1 MATRANSRTASPVWG
16 RGRSLLLEAARE
28 LFTEKGYAGASTK
41 EIAERAELS
50 ESMLFRH
57 FGSKAGLFREAV
69 LTPFQS
75 YMSAFLDDWEARPR
89 GRRDPVEEARDLYR
103 GIYELLDDNRGL
115 IRALIAAELTE
126 GPLLHDGIPVGA
138 ILERFEKVA
147 VTESQIRHFRPLDPT
162 VVTRLMFGM
171 AFAVALGGQA
181 MYAGATRPQPSP
193 ETWIEEMAML
203 TIHGTLDTARAESGE
218 QERGLGDLS

>member
-1 MATRANSRTASPVWG
+1 MAERASSRTASPVWG
-16 RGRSLLLEAARE
+16 RGRGLLLEAARE
-28 LFTEKGYAGASTK
+28 LFIEKGYAGASTK

-89 GRRDPVEEARDLYR
+89 GRRDPVDEARDLYR
-103 GIYELLDDNRGL
+103 GLYELLEDNGGL
-115 IRALIAAELTE
+115 IRALIAAELSE
-126 GPLLHDGIPVGA
+126 GPLLRDGIPIGA

-147 VTESQIRHFRPLDPT
+147 LAESEIRHFRPLDPT

-171 AFAVALGGQA
+171 AFAVALGGQT
-181 MYAGATRPQPSP
+181 MYAGATRPQPDP

-203 TIHGTLDTARAESGE
+203 TIHGTLGPARAEPAD
-218 QERGLGDLS
+218 QERR